1 MRRHPLASGLLI
13 LAAGLLAAGCGG
25 STKTYYLNLDFPSS
39 AEIDRTATVEIFAID
54 PGSDGNCDDL
64 VVAGSDTWDVVGGW
78 AGAEVLDTAFMQG
91 PNPAEL
97 PELVGLGKG
106 TTLFFAR
113 VKDDNGD
120 AFLHGCRS
128 AEVGDVEDISIELE
142 LF

>member
-25 STKTYYLNLDFPSS
+25 STKTYELQLIFPSTE
-39 AEIDRTATVEIFAID
+39 EINRTDTVEIFAID

-64 VVAGSDTWDVVGGW
+64 MVAGSDTWDVVESW
-78 AGAEVLDTAFMQG
+78 AEAEVLDQAFMDG

-113 VKDDNGD
+113 VKDGNVI
-120 AFLHGCRS
+120 FLRGCRS
-128 AEVGDVEDISIELE
+128 VEVGDVEDISIELE